1 MIVAISVLA
10 IVVVAVILG
19 IALRGRSEED
29 GVDSF
34 RRQIDALSSEARKP
48 TVERVKSAER
58 NADDA
63 DSSTS

>member
-29 GVDSF
+29 GVDAF

>member
-10 IVVVAVILG
+10 VVVVAVILG
-19 IALRGRSEED
+19 IALCGRGEED